1 MDLSPAALVRNCSGP
16 CRRCTLRR
24 RTYGCP
30 PYSTRMTHRN
40 GYPLDLRWETARTMS
55 RQSPAPGALL
65 VERKKSQYAAS
76 HSIQAWKEAHKKDRK
91 SQSRLMVSSHVKRS
105 ISWNPHTRRGKLEPE
120 HATTNRI
127 IGCLFHVTTLAG
139 EISTLFVKWP
149 NFYCFKRSS
158 LYIPK
163 SCLLHPMVVK
173 TLRTVPPANILHQ
186 TATQPQPLP
195 RATPWSATSH
205 DPTASAASVR

>member
-40 GYPLDLRWETARTMS
+40 GYP
-55 RQSPAPGALL
+55 
-65 VERKKSQYAAS
+65 
-76 HSIQAWKEAHKKDRK
+76 WKEAHKKDRK